1 MITDWIFKAIPISK
15 QMFCYHDYKHWTANL
30 GFTNYWK
37 CSKCGRITSDPPKK
51 LINRK
56 ARNK

>member
-1 MITDWIFKAIPISK
+1 MITDWIFKAIPILK
-15 QMFCYHDYKHWTANL
+15 QMFCYHDYKHRTANL

-51 LINRK
+51 IN
-56 ARNK
+56 

>member
-1 MITDWIFKAIPISK
+1 MITDWIFKTIPILK
-15 QMFCYHDYKHWTANL
+15 QMFCYHDYKYRTAGL
-30 GFTNYWK
+30 GFTSYWK
-37 CSKCGRITSDPPKK
+37 CSKCGRITPDPPKK